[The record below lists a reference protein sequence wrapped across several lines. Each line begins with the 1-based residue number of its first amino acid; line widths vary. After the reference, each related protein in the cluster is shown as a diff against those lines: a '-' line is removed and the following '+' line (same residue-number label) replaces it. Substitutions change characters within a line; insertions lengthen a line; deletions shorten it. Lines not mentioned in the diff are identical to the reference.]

1 MELLVGKADQNMAF
15 HVFNSV
21 RVLFGEL
28 PALFLPPL
36 RFHGAN
42 IFLTCFFFIAKLVKT
57 LPREKIW
64 EVILVFKA
72 SATTIFSFSTHPLHS
87 QTK

>member
-21 RVLFGEL
+21 RALFGEL

-42 IFLTCFFFIAKLVKT
+42 IFLTCFFFIAKLVKS

-72 SATTIFSFSTHPLHS
+72 SANIIFSFSTHPLH
-87 QTK
+87 